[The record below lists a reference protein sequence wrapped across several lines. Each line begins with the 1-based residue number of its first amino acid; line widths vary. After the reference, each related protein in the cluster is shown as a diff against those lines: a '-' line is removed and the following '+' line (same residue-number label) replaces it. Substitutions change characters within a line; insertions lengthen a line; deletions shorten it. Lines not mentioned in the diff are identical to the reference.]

1 METHHFRQEL
11 ILKFSSPILFYFLL
25 SVFVGTAAHSQA
37 LNSKIHNQYNSIRAM
52 GMGNAFT
59 AVADDYSLLF
69 YNPAGFGFKKNG
81 EVQFSLFGLGLGN
94 KITQLA
100 KDISDAEK
108 SSTLEADKINA
119 ISAVMDKYYG
129 NPFSARMQV
138 VELFWVRPNWGFAL
152 LPVDLSVD
160 IGINKQVGPAL
171 DLDLKKDT
179 TFAFGYGQKLDDEL
193 SVGGT
198 IKAIHRGSV
207 AQSIPVLELAANS
220 DVLSSKRF
228 KEGLSIDLDLGV
240 MYKPRWFGTN
250 ESRKPAQVTPKKE
263 EETEVTADAK
273 TENLGL
279 QVNENDP
286 KKDQTAT
293 DAKIEDTNIKK
304 QIEKVDDK
312 DEVEY
317 NTPLT
322 LSAVARNVFGGNF
335 AKTKFLNKDAVDAPE
350 RNPFVI
356 DLGSAYEVWSYGGQT
371 LKTTLDARDLL
382 HPSNNTM
389 LKGLHLGVEY
399 DFSPSGWLKAQARA
413 GINQGYFTAGFSF
426 LLGVL
431 TIDAVTFG
439 EEVGTSTTKVESRM
453 YALKLGFGF

>member
-1 METHHFRQEL
+1 MEIHQFRQEF
-11 ILKFSSPILFYFLL
+11 ILKFASPLLFSILL
-25 SVFVGTAAHSQA
+25 SVFVAFAGQVANAQA
-37 LNSKIHNQYNSIRAM
+37 LNSKIHNQYNSLRAM

-81 EVQFSLFGLGLGN
+81 EVQFSLFGAGLGN

-100 KDISDAEK
+100 KDINDAEK
-108 SSTLEADKINA
+108 ASTLEADKINA

-129 NPFSARMQV
+129 NPFSARLQL

-152 LPVDLSVD
+152 LPLDLSID

-179 TFAFGYGQKLDDEL
+179 TFAFGYGQKLGDEL

-198 IKAIHRGSV
+198 IKAVHRGSV

-228 KEGLSIDLDLGV
+228 KEGLNIDLDLGV

-250 ESRKPAQVTPKKE
+250 ESRKPSQETTKKVE
-263 EETEVTADAK
+263 TTEVAPEAK

-279 QVNENDP
+279 QVNENEP
-286 KKDQTAT
+286 
-293 DAKIEDTNIKK
+293 KIEDTNIKK
-304 QIEKVDDK
+304 QIEKVDDT
-312 DEVEY
+312 DAVEY

-335 AKTKFLNKDAVDAPE
+335 AKTKFINKDAVDAPDKI
-350 RNPFVI
+350 PSVI
-356 DLGSAYEVWSYGGQT
+356 DLGSAYEVWSFAGQT
-371 LKTTLDARDLL
+371 LTTTLDARNLF
-382 HPSNNTM
+382 HPSNNTLM
-389 LKGLHLGVEY
+389 KGLHLGVEY

-413 GINQGYFTAGFSF
+413 GVNQGYFTAGFSF

>member
-1 METHHFRQEL
+1 MKNVSLFLCSLL
-11 ILKFSSPILFYFLL
+11 ISL
-25 SVFVGTAAHSQA
+25 SARSQA
-37 LNSKIHNQYNSIRAM
+37 INGKIHNQYNSMRAM

-81 EVQFSLFGLGLGN
+81 EVQFSVFGLGLGG
-94 KITQLA
+94 KITQLS

-108 SSTLEADKINA
+108 SATLEADKINA
-119 ISAVMDKYYG
+119 ISNVLDKYYG
-129 NPFSARMQV
+129 SPFGARMQV
-138 VELFWVRPNWGFAL
+138 VELFWVRPNWGFGL

-160 IGINKQVGPAL
+160 IGISKQVGPAL

-179 TFAFGYGQKLDDEL
+179 TFAFGYGQKIDDEI

-198 IKAIHRGSV
+198 VKAIHRAAA

-220 DVLSSKRF
+220 DVMSSKRF
-228 KEGLSIDLDLGV
+228 KEGLSIDFDLGV

-250 ESRKPAQVTPKKE
+250 DSRKPAQITTKKAEDTTE
-263 EETEVTADAK
+263 EVK

-286 KKDQTAT
+286 KKEEAE
-293 DAKIEDTNIKK
+293 AKIDDSNIKK
-304 QIEKVDDK
+304 QIEKVEDT

-322 LSAVARNVFGGNF
+322 LSAVARNVLGGKF
-335 AKTKFLNKDAVDAPE
+335 AKTKFINKDAVDAPDK
-350 RNPFVI
+350 NPFVI
-356 DLGSAYEVWSYGGQT
+356 DLGAAYEIWSLGGQS
-371 LKTTLDARDLL
+371 LKTTFDVRNLL
-382 HPSNNTM
+382 HESNNAVT
-389 LKGLHLGVEY
+389 KGLHLGVEY
-399 DFSPSGWLKAQARA
+399 DFSPSGWLKAQVR
-413 GINQGYFTAGFSF
+413 GGLNQGYFTAGAST

-431 TIDAVTFG
+431 TLDFVTYG
-439 EEVGTSTTKVESRM
+439 EEVGTSSTKVENRV

>member
-1 METHHFRQEL
+1 MKSIGIILCGLL
-11 ILKFSSPILFYFLL
+11 ISAI
-25 SVFVGTAAHSQA
+25 ANSQA

-81 EVQFSLFGLGLGN
+81 EVQFSLLGIGLGN

-108 SSTLEADKINA
+108 SSTQEADKINA
-119 ISAVMDKYYG
+119 ISGVLDKYYG
-129 NPFSARMQV
+129 SPFSARMQI
-138 VELFWVRPNWGFAL
+138 VELFWVRPNWGFGL
-152 LPVDLSVD
+152 LPVDMTID
-160 IGINKQVGPAL
+160 IGINKQIGPTL
-171 DLDLKKDT
+171 DLDLKKDS
-179 TFAFGYGQKLDDEL
+179 TFAFGYGQMINEEM

-198 IKAIHRGSV
+198 IKAIHRGAVS
-207 AQSIPVLELAANS
+207 QSIPVLELAANS
-220 DVLSSKRF
+220 DVMSSKRF
-228 KEGLSIDLDLGV
+228 KEGLNIDLDLGV

-250 ESRKPAQVTPKKE
+250 DSRKPAQETTKKADEPAATE
-263 EETEVTADAK
+263 EAAK

-286 KKDQTAT
+286 KKEETPE
-293 DAKIEDTNIKK
+293 AKIDDANIKK
-304 QIEKVDDK
+304 QIEKVEDT

-322 LSAVARNVFGGNF
+322 LSAVARNVFGGKF
-335 AKTKFLNKDAVDAPE
+335 AKTKFINKDATDAPDK
-350 RNPFVI
+350 NQFVI
-356 DLGSAYEVWSYGGQT
+356 DFGSAYEVWSLGGQS
-371 LKTTLDARDLL
+371 LKTTLDIRNLL
-382 HPSNNTM
+382 HESNNTPA
-389 LKGLHLGVEY
+389 KGLHLGVEY
-399 DFSPSGWLKAQARA
+399 DFSPSGWLKAQVRA
-413 GINQGYFTAGFSF
+413 GLNQGYFTAGAST

-431 TIDAVTFG
+431 TIDVVTFG
-439 EEVGTSTTKVESRM
+439 EEVGTTSTKFENRM

>member
-1 METHHFRQEL
+1 MR
-11 ILKFSSPILFYFLL
+11 
-25 SVFVGTAAHSQA
+25 A
-37 LNSKIHNQYNSIRAM
+37 L

-81 EVQFSLFGLGLGN
+81 EVQFSLFGMGLGN

-100 KDISDAEK
+100 KDIADAEK

-119 ISAVMDKYYG
+119 ISGVLDKYYG
-129 NPFSARMQV
+129 SPFSARMQI
-138 VELFWVRPNWGFAL
+138 VELFWVRPNWGFGF
-152 LPVDLSVD
+152 LPVDLTVD
-160 IGINKQVGPAL
+160 IGINKQIGPTL

-179 TFAFGYGQKLDDEL
+179 TFAFGYGQMINEEM

-198 IKAIHRGSV
+198 VKAIHRAAAS
-207 AQSIPVLELAANS
+207 QSIPVVELASNS
-220 DVLSSKRF
+220 DIMSSKRF
-228 KEGLSIDLDLGV
+228 KEGLNIDLDLGV

-250 ESRKPAQVTPKKE
+250 DSRKPAQEAAKNADEVASTD
-263 EETEVTADAK
+263 ETK

-286 KKDQTAT
+286 KKEENPE
-293 DAKIEDTNIKK
+293 AKIDDANIKK
-304 QIEKVDDK
+304 QIEKVEDK

-322 LSAVARNVFGGNF
+322 LSAVARNIFGGKF
-335 AKTKFLNKDAVDAPE
+335 AKTKFVNKDAIEAPDK
-350 RNPFVI
+350 NQFVI
-356 DLGSAYEVWSYGGQT
+356 DLGSAYEVWSLGGQS
-371 LKTTLDARDLL
+371 LKTTFDIRNLL
-382 HPSNNTM
+382 HESNNT
-389 LKGLHLGVEY
+389 LTKGLHLGVEY
-399 DFSPSGWLKAQARA
+399 DFSPSGWLKAQVRG
-413 GINQGYFTAGFSF
+413 GINQGYFTAGAST

-431 TIDAVTFG
+431 TIDFVTFG
-439 EEVGTSTTKVESRM
+439 EEVGTTSTKSENRM

>member
-1 METHHFRQEL
+1 
-11 ILKFSSPILFYFLL
+11 LKFSGMIVIVFFL
-25 SVFVGTAAHSQA
+25 SVIINSTAQSQA
-37 LNSKIHNQYNSIRAM
+37 LNSKIHNQYNSLRAM

-69 YNPAGFGFKKNG
+69 YNPAGFGFKESG
-81 EVQFSLFGLGLGN
+81 EVQFSLIGAGLGN
-94 KITQLA
+94 SIAQLA

-108 SSTLEADKINA
+108 SSTVEADKINA

-129 NPFSARMQV
+129 SPFSARMQV
-138 VELFWVRPNWGFAL
+138 AEMFWVRPNWGLAL
-152 LPVDLSVD
+152 LPLDLSVD

-179 TFAFGYGQKLDDEL
+179 TFAFGYGQKIDEEI

-228 KEGLSIDLDLGV
+228 NEGLNIDLDIGV

-250 ESRKPAQVTPKKE
+250 DSRKPAQVTTKKE
-263 EETEVTADAK
+263 EAEAVGDAK

-279 QVNENDP
+279 QVNENDS
-286 KKDQTAT
+286 KIDGSAT
-293 DAKIEDTNIKK
+293 DADAKIDDTNIKK
-304 QIEKVDDK
+304 QIEKVAESDQVK
-312 DEVEY
+312 Y

-335 AKTKFLNKDAVDAPE
+335 AKTKFINKDATDAPE
-350 RNPFVI
+350 KNSFVI
-356 DLGSAYEVWSYGGQT
+356 DLGSAYEVWSFAGQS
-371 LKTTLDARDLL
+371 LKTTLDARNLF
-382 HPSNNTM
+382 HPANNTM
-389 LKGLHLGVEY
+389 TKGLHLGVEY

-413 GINQGYFTAGFSF
+413 GLNQGYFTAGFSF